1 MSEESIEA
9 APRLVQ
15 DVAARVAGVLAA
27 RAQVLRLDA
36 DPDAW
41 LSVDAGGRERLAD
54 LVRLASASAPEGC
67 ELPLSAARPADRVA
81 AAGAGRV
88 VLRWQWAAPRAQE
101 ADHANVVPLRASP
114 ASPDAFLATHAVQGL
129 VDGFAAGGFALAF
142 EVLAGAAEIRA
153 TVSEPA

>member
-15 DVAARVAGVLAA
+15 DVAARVGDDLAA

-41 LSVDAGGRERLAD
+41 LSVDAGGRDRLAE

-67 ELPLSAARPADRVA
+67 ELLLSAARPADRVA
-81 AAGAGRV
+81 AAGAGRL
-88 VLRWQWAAPRAQE
+88 VLRWQWAAPRPPE
-101 ADHANVVPLRASP
+101 ADHANVVPLRP
-114 ASPDAFLATHAVQGL
+114 PPDSPDAFLATHAVQGL
-129 VDGFAAGGFALAF
+129 VGEFAAGGFVLAF
-142 EVLAGAAEIRA
+142 EVLAGDAEIRA
-153 TVSEPA
+153 TVSGPA